1 MLQDLWQ
8 DIRYG
13 ARRLT
18 GSPGFT
24 TVALLTL
31 ALGIGA
37 ISAIFTLVN
46 AVLLG
51 GLPYNDPERLV
62 LLGGEMHKDNEISP
76 HPMGYAD
83 LQALQGN
90 AALESVA
97 AVTGARS
104 FNLAAEGEVEHITG
118 EMVTTDFFRVLG
130 VRPQVGRTFHA
141 EEDQPPSSARVVI
154 LSDDLWQR
162 RFGGDRGIIG
172 QNIQLSDQSYQ
183 VIGVMAPGF
192 RGLSDEAQLWLPLG
206 LAHNIYG
213 PHYTEMRMFR
223 WLSGVARLKP
233 GVSPQQARESL
244 DATALALEREFPAD
258 NEGFRIAP
266 TPLFDAYFGELRP
279 KLLALLGASALV
291 LLIACVNVANLLLA
305 RASARGREM
314 SLRSA
319 LGAGSLR
326 LIRQLLTESLL
337 LAVIGSLVGLL
348 VASWFSSLLVATSG
362 MTFAS
367 FLDFGVDWTVIGVTF
382 GLSVLAGILFG
393 LVPALIA
400 ARVNLQE
407 GLKEGSQSAGVGSGR
422 RRFQSALVVAEV
434 ALALSLLAG
443 AGLMIKGLRG
453 FLSTDLGFEPDN
465 LLTLRLDLTSER
477 YKENEPVF
485 ALVREALARV
495 EGVAGVESA
504 TMEGPGFPTGTF
516 YGAHLLY
523 ADREAEPLSALRHA
537 VTPGY
542 FKTLGIPLLAGREF
556 TAEDTRDAP
565 RALVVSKTMAE
576 RYWPGEDPLGKR
588 LKGTQPG
595 DPEFTV
601 VGVAAD
607 VRHAGLAPQQ
617 GPADPD
623 LYSCAYQS
631 PPRSPSL
638 ITLLIRTSVPP
649 EQVVASVQQAI
660 KEVAPDL
667 PTYDVATMTERL
679 EQQTAEARFLVFLM
693 TVFAGLALTLAA
705 IGVYGVLAYTVTQRT
720 REIGIRVA
728 LGAHR
733 NQVIGMVVRRG
744 LALVSIGVAAGLV
757 VVMVCNRFVESW
769 LYGVSPSDPLTLLGT
784 AVVLLLVALAA
795 SYLPARRATRIQP
808 VIALRS
814 E

>member
-13 ARRLT
+13 TRRLA

-24 TVALLTL
+24 AVALLTL

-51 GLPYNDPERLV
+51 GLPYGEPERLV
-62 LLGGEMHKDNEISP
+62 LLSGELHKDNEVTPYPVS
-76 HPMGYAD
+76 YLD

-90 AALESVA
+90 AALDGFA
-97 AVTGARS
+97 AVTGARP
-104 FNLAAEGEVEHITG
+104 FNLQAEGEVEHISG
-118 EMVTTDFFRVLG
+118 EMVTADFFRVLG
-130 VRPQVGRTFHA
+130 VEPQVGRTFRA
-141 EEDQPPSSARVVI
+141 EEDRPPGSARVVV
-154 LSDDLWQR
+154 LSDDLWRR
-162 RFGGDRGIIG
+162 RFGGDRGIVG
-172 QNIQLSDQSYQ
+172 KNVQLSDQSYQ
-183 VIGVMAPGF
+183 VIGVMKPGF
-192 RGLSDEAQLWLPLG
+192 LGLSDEAQLWLPIG

-213 PHYTEMRMFR
+213 PHYIEMRMFR

-233 GVSPQQARESL
+233 GVSAEQARQSL
-244 DATALALEREFPAD
+244 DQTALALEREFPED
-258 NEGFRIAP
+258 NEGIRLAAM
-266 TPLFDAYFGELRP
+266 PLFDAYFGELRP

-319 LGAGSLR
+319 LGAGSFR

-348 VASWFSSLLVATSG
+348 VASWFSGLLVATSG
-362 MTFAS
+362 MTLAS

-382 GLSVLAGILFG
+382 GLSVLAGALFG
-393 LVPALIA
+393 LVPALLA

-453 FLSTDLGFEPDN
+453 FLSTDLGFQPEN
-465 LLTLRLDLTSER
+465 VLTLRLDLTSER

-495 EGVAGVESA
+495 EGVAGVEGA
-504 TMEGPGFPTGTF
+504 AMEGPGYPTGGPF
-516 YGAHLLY
+516 GSHLIY
-523 ADREAEPLSALRHA
+523 ADREAEPLTPLRHH

-542 FKTLGIPLLAGREF
+542 FQTLGIPMLAGRDF
-556 TAEDTRDAP
+556 SAEDTREAP
-565 RALVVSKTMAE
+565 RAMVVSESMAK

-588 LKGTQPG
+588 LKGMQPG
-595 DPEFTV
+595 DPEITV
-601 VGVAAD
+601 VGVVGD
-607 VRHAGLAPQQ
+607 VKHAGLTTGQ
-617 GPADPD
+617 GSLEPD
-623 LYSCAYQS
+623 VYFCAYQS

-638 ITLLIRTSVPP
+638 LTLLVRTSVPP
-649 EQVVASVQQAI
+649 EQVVAPVQQAI

-667 PTYDVATMTERL
+667 PTYDVATL
-679 EQQTAEARFLVFLM
+679 QDLLDQQTAEARFLVFLM
-693 TVFAGLALTLAA
+693 SVFAGLALTLAA

-744 LALVSIGVAAGLV
+744 LALVSVGVLAGLV
-757 VVMVCNRFVESW
+757 VVMVCNRFVTSW
-769 LYGVSPSDPLTLLGT
+769 LYGVSPSDPLTLVGT